1 MKTMEKQLNEG
12 QKRIMMVITNMLD
25 LAVETREM
33 IDVAGNEKVKTK
45 KGSFSLNE
53 IFNFKKMNYDGFIM
67 YMTISGQQDKV
78 YGDMTTE
85 GIGVANMIIKEQFD
99 DYMTK
104 EIQKIFNN

>member
-1 MKTMEKQLNEG
+1 
-12 QKRIMMVITNMLD
+12 
-25 LAVETREM
+25 
-33 IDVAGNEKVKTK
+33 
-45 KGSFSLNE
+45 
-53 IFNFKKMNYDGFIM
+53 M
-67 YMTISGQQDKV
+67 YMTVSGQQDKV